1 LLTAFAEQSLA
12 DTESA
17 RVMEHLARCSDC
29 REVVA
34 LAALPA
40 TEATAVNA
48 SVAPTRSGWF
58 GWPVLRWVAVAAGI
72 VAIASVGIVQYRQRQ
87 KSEILVSSLTS
98 SNETRATAEQAPSPS
113 PAAPE
118 AKGAISPT
126 EKQRL
131 AEIQKKALSSSTDH
145 LFADRSAR
153 SANPAVPEA
162 RAMHGAAAGGALGFT
177 NNGAGVL
184 PKARPSPPRDAFTIN
199 GNLENA
205 TPAE

>member
-1 LLTAFAEQSLA
+1 MQDVPKIVLKRLQETAAAGTHPDADLLTAFAEQSLA

-153 SANPAVPEA
+153 LANPALP
-162 RAMHGAAAGGALGFT
+162 GGG
-177 NNGAGVL
+177 
-184 PKARPSPPRDAFTIN
+184 
-199 GNLENA
+199 
-205 TPAE
+205 